1 MVEKYQENVEK
12 LEINRYLQVIIASK
26 YARLVNSR
34 LARERQ
40 EEQTEETEKE
50 SEPQPY
56 RRVASEA
63 LQALV
68 DGKIEYERPEGDNR

>member
-1 MVEKYQENVEK
+1 MVEKHLKDIEK
-12 LEINRYLQVIIASK
+12 LEMNRYLQVIIASK
-26 YARLVNSR
+26 YARLVNAR

-40 EEQTEETEKE
+40 EEQTEETEAKD
-50 SEPQPY
+50 EPQPY

-68 DGKIEYERPEGDNR
+68 DGKIEFESPEGNSC

>member
-1 MVEKYQENVEK
+1 MVEEHLKDIEK

-40 EEQTEETEKE
+40 EEQTEETDAKG
-50 SEPQPY
+50 EPQPY

>member
-1 MVEKYQENVEK
+1 LVEKYLENVEK
-12 LEINRYLQVIIASK
+12 LEMNRYLQVIIASK

-50 SEPQPY
+50 GEPQPY